1 MEKALID
8 TDIWLDIMKGV
19 HSRVREHAEVYWNAF
34 GQFTLKI
41 SDARGNQFLTRIAVY
56 SK

>member
-8 TDIWLDIMKGV
+8 TDIWLDIIKGV

>member
-19 HSRVREHAEVYWNAF
+19 HPRVREHAEVY
-34 GQFTLKI
+34 
-41 SDARGNQFLTRIAVY
+41 
-56 SK
+56 